1 MSDPSSSSANHAE
14 TFALSL
20 RVLIAEDN
28 RINRLMVCECLK
40 RSGHTAIVAENGA
53 EAVELFAAENP
64 DVVLLDIVMPVMDGL
79 EAARKIRTLPGGAT
93 IPLLFLSA
101 VDDEP
106 SKLASLKLADD
117 FIAKPIEP
125 KLLAAKLSAFFR
137 QVHLQHQLQEQVKQT
152 QSALEILK
160 EENELGAYVL
170 DRMLQSA
177 FQADDCVR
185 FLNRAAANFSGD
197 LVLYSRSPAGH
208 YIVLLADAIGHGI
221 AAAFNVFPL
230 MSIFTAMTRKGNG
243 LDTIVRQMNLSLRN
257 LMPVDRFI
265 SAAIVSIDP
274 VTLKME
280 LWNGGLPPI
289 LVLDAKGRTK
299 HRFESSH
306 LPLRLA
312 TDDEID
318 CSLIQHQLRRG
329 EEVMLFSDGLLEAN
343 RESTQVGLERV
354 EALLCGKTEDTR
366 FDTLAASL
374 EPGSGLVFHDDVSL
388 ISVRTSRMSQGQ
400 N

>member
-1 MSDPSSSSANHAE
+1 LSDPAPSAANTAE
-14 TFALSL
+14 ALALSL

-40 RSGHTAIVAENGA
+40 RNGHIAIVAENGA
-53 EAVELFAAENP
+53 EAVELFAAEDP

-79 EAARKIRTLPGGAT
+79 EAARRIRALPNGAT

-101 VDDEP
+101 VDDQP

-152 QSALEILK
+152 QSALHILQ

-170 DRMLQSA
+170 DRMLNSA
-177 FQADDCVR
+177 FQTDDCVR
-185 FLNRAAANFSGD
+185 YLNQAAVNFSGD

-230 MSIFTAMTRKGNG
+230 MSIFTAMTRKGVG
-243 LDTIVRQMNLSLRN
+243 LDTMVRQMNLSLRN
-257 LMPVDRFI
+257 LMPVDRFV
-265 SAAIVSIDP
+265 SAAVVSIDP
-274 VTLKME
+274 ATLTME

-289 LVLDAKGRTK
+289 LVLDAQGRTR
-299 HRFESSH
+299 HQFESTH

-318 CSLIQHQLRRG
+318 CTLIRHQLKRG
-329 EEVMLFSDGLLEAN
+329 EEVMLFSDGLIEAN

-354 EALLCGKTEDTR
+354 QSLLHGETEDTR
-366 FDTLAASL
+366 FDILAASL
-374 EPGSGLVFHDDVSL
+374 QPASGLVFHDDVSL
-388 ISVRTSRMSQGQ
+388 ISMRTSRMR
-400 N
+400 